1 MKHVPK
7 EINGSVFF
15 FFSLNLRTL
24 TRNDLVE
31 YINSHY
37 KAPRMVLATAGGT
50 ALKQLSSLSCS
61 SVIIEKP
68 QMAEV
73 FA

>member
-1 MKHVPK
+1 ML
-7 EINGSVFF
+7 IFLFF
-15 FFSLNLRTL
+15 IFSRTL

-50 ALKQLSSLSCS
+50 ALELLSNMSYS
-61 SVIIEKP
+61 SV
-68 QMAEV
+68 
-73 FA
+73 